1 MKNTLIPLGL
11 RESKHMRAYTCT
23 HACMHARAH
32 TYTHMRT
39 HRTCSVPWQKAA
51 QFVRVVKGGSM
62 SSSKN
67 PEIPLSTGTHAARAM
82 WMGIDTS
89 PNPEA

>member
-1 MKNTLIPLGL
+1 MHAWTHA
-11 RESKHMRAYTCT
+11 RMRAR
-23 HACMHARAH
+23 MRARAH
-32 TYTHMRT
+32 PYTHMRT
-39 HRTCSVPWQKAA
+39 HRTYSVPWQKAA
-51 QFVRVVKGGSM
+51 QFVSVVKGGSM